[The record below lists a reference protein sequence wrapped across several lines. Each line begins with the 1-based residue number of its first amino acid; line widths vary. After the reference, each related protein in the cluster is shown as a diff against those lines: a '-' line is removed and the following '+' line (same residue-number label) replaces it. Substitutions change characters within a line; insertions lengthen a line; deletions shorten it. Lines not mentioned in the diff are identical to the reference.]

1 LFFVGSNL
9 GRSFEMQALQ
19 NMDVR
24 AAVSRTAVLVSAD
37 CSFRQKLAEILI
49 GLRWKVREA
58 SGGAQALSYL
68 EEAPS
73 EALLLDFWL
82 PDLEAGDLA
91 EQLRIQY
98 PNLDL
103 ICVNEA
109 EEMVGKPRS
118 ARRPELL
125 HALRQAQESGNSNWA
140 GQSEILSPNLSSIA
154 PRGLRSPQAHG
165 INPAG
170 SFVSTR
176 PARGAAVVSESSVTG
191 HGSDEI
197 TSEMEPS
204 SASLF
209 GSSSLPASPN
219 LRPIASLPG
228 MIGSSREMQS
238 VAHSVRLVAPRATT
252 VLIEGPTGT
261 GKELVAHAIHA
272 LSPRANRAFI
282 VLNCAAIPDAL
293 LEAELFGHTRGAFT
307 GAIQSRTGRLE
318 AAHGGTLF
326 LDEIGEMPM
335 ALQAKVL
342 RFLEAGELQR
352 IGENEPVRVDVRVI
366 AATHQPLLQSVDEGK
381 FRSDLYF
388 RLAVFPVQTP
398 SLAERRGD
406 IPELAAYFLEKLG
419 QTGPSK
425 AFHPEAIEKLCS
437 HPWPGNVRELGHV
450 VERAYILAEDRPTIT
465 AAEIRMRSRERS
477 VPEKGI

>member
-1 LFFVGSNL
+1 
-9 GRSFEMQALQ
+9 MQALH

-24 AAVSRTAVLVSAD
+24 AAMSRTAVLVSAD
-37 CSFRQKLAEILI
+37 ASFRQRLAEILI
-49 GLRWKVREA
+49 GMRWKVREA
-58 SGGAQALSYL
+58 SGGAEALSYL
-68 EEAPS
+68 EESPS

-82 PDLEAGDLA
+82 PDLEAGDFA

-109 EEMVGKPRS
+109 EEMMGKPRS

-125 HALRQAQESGNSNWA
+125 HALHRAQESGGAAWA
-140 GQSEILSPNLSSIA
+140 GQSEIRAANLQPMA
-154 PRGLRSPQAHG
+154 PRGIRSPQAHG

-170 SFVSTR
+170 SFLYTKPVRIVST
-176 PARGAAVVSESSVTG
+176 VSEG
-191 HGSDEI
+191 
-197 TSEMEPS
+197 S
-204 SASLF
+204 SARDHLEEIEPEMATRSA
-209 GSSSLPASPN
+209 SSFAVPSVAALPRIQPV
-219 LRPIASLPG
+219 ASLPG

-238 VAHSVRLVAPRATT
+238 LAHAVRLVAPRTTT

-261 GKELVAHAIHA
+261 GKELVAHAIHG
-272 LSPRANRAFI
+272 LSPRANRPFI
-282 VLNCAAIPDAL
+282 VLNCAAIPEAL

-307 GAIQSRTGRLE
+307 GAIQSRTGRME

-352 IGENEPVRVDVRVI
+352 IGENEPVRVDVRVV
-366 AATHQPLLQSVDEGK
+366 AATHQPLLQCVEEGK

-406 IPELAAYFLEKLG
+406 IPELAMYFLEKLG

-425 AFHPEAIEKLCS
+425 VFHPEAMEKLCS
-437 HPWPGNVRELGHV
+437 HTWPGNVRELGHV
-450 VERAYILAEDRPTIT
+450 VERAYILAEDRLMIT
-465 AAEIRMRSRERS
+465 AEEIRMRSRERTMA
-477 VPEKGI
+477 ETRF

>member
-1 LFFVGSNL
+1 
-9 GRSFEMQALQ
+9 MQTL
-19 NMDVR
+19 NNIDVR

-37 CSFRQKLAEILI
+37 ASFRQRLAEILV
-49 GLRWKVREA
+49 GMRWKVRQA

-82 PDLEAGDLA
+82 PDLEAGDFA

-125 HALRQAQESGNSNWA
+125 HALRRAQESGGAVWA
-140 GQSEILSPNLSSIA
+140 GHSEIHPANLQPMA
-154 PRGLRSPQAHG
+154 PRGIRSPQAHG

-170 SFVSTR
+170 SFLYSR
-176 PARGAAVVSESSVTG
+176 PGRVVAATSESSVACD
-191 HGSDEI
+191 GSEKI
-197 TSEMEPS
+197 AEEMAPQ
-204 SASLF
+204 SASSF
-209 GSSSLPASPN
+209 AGESIIASPHVQ
-219 LRPIASLPG
+219 PAASLPG
-228 MIGSSREMQS
+228 MVGSSREMQS
-238 VAHSVRLVAPRATT
+238 LAHAVRLVAPRTTT

-261 GKELVAHAIHA
+261 GKELVAHAIHG
-272 LSPRANRAFI
+272 LSSRAGRPFI
-282 VLNCAAIPDAL
+282 VLNCAAIPEAL

-307 GAIQSRTGRLE
+307 GAIQSRTGRME

-352 IGENEPVRVDVRVI
+352 IGENEPVRVDVRVV
-366 AATHQPLLQSVDEGK
+366 AATHQPLLQCVEEGK

-388 RLAVFPVQTP
+388 RLAVFPVETP

-406 IPELAAYFLEKLG
+406 IPELAMFFLEKLG
-419 QTGPSK
+419 RTGPSK
-425 AFHPEAIEKLCS
+425 TFHPEAIEKLCS
-437 HPWPGNVRELGHV
+437 HAWPGNVRELGHV

-465 AAEIRMRSRERS
+465 AAEIRMRSRERTPS
-477 VPEKGI
+477 EKRI

>member
-1 LFFVGSNL
+1 
-9 GRSFEMQALQ
+9 MQALH
-19 NMDVR
+19 NMDVH

-37 CSFRQKLAEILI
+37 ASFRQRLAEILI
-49 GLRWKVREA
+49 GMRWKVREA
-58 SGGAQALSYL
+58 SGGAEALSYL
-68 EEAPS
+68 EESPS

-82 PDLEAGDLA
+82 PDLEAGDFA

-125 HALRQAQESGNSNWA
+125 HALRRAQESGSSVWA
-140 GQSEILSPNLSSIA
+140 GHSEIRPAQLQPMA
-154 PRGLRSPQAHG
+154 PRGIRSPQAHG

-170 SFVSTR
+170 SFLYTKAVRVVGT
-176 PARGAAVVSESSVTG
+176 PTDGAVAGAGSEEFAV
-191 HGSDEI
+191 
-197 TSEMEPS
+197 EMAS
-204 SASLF
+204 RSASPF
-209 GSSSLPASPN
+209 TFPSTPAPQN
-219 LRPIASLPG
+219 TQLVASLPG
-228 MIGSSREMQS
+228 MIGSSHEMQS
-238 VAHSVRLVAPRATT
+238 LAHAVRLVAPRTTT

-261 GKELVAHAIHA
+261 GKELVAHAIHR
-272 LSPRANRAFI
+272 LSPRANRPFI
-282 VLNCAAIPDAL
+282 VLNCAAIPEAL

-307 GAIQSRTGRLE
+307 GAIQSRTGRME

-366 AATHQPLLQSVDEGK
+366 AATHQPLLQCVEEGK

-406 IPELAAYFLEKLG
+406 IPELAMYFLEKLG

-425 AFHPEAIEKLCS
+425 VFHPEAMEKLSS
-437 HPWPGNVRELGHV
+437 HAWPGNVRELGHV
-450 VERAYILAEDRPTIT
+450 VERAYILAEDRPMIT
-465 AAEIRMRSRERS
+465 AAEIRVRSRERTAL
-477 VPEKGI
+477 EKRL

>member
-1 LFFVGSNL
+1 
-9 GRSFEMQALQ
+9 MQTLH
-19 NMDVR
+19 NHNIDVR
-24 AAVSRTAVLVSAD
+24 AAVSRTAVVVSAD
-37 CSFRQKLAEILI
+37 ASFRQRLVEILT
-49 GLRWKVREA
+49 GMRWKVREA

-73 EALLLDFWL
+73 EALLLDYWL
-82 PDLEAGDLA
+82 PDLEAGDFA

-109 EEMVGKPRS
+109 EEMGGKPRS

-125 HALRQAQESGNSNWA
+125 HALRQAQESGSSVWT
-140 GQSEILSPNLSSIA
+140 GPSEIRPASLHPMA
-154 PRGLRSPQAHG
+154 PRGIRSPQAHG

-170 SFVSTR
+170 SFVYTKPVR
-176 PARGAAVVSESSVTG
+176 VVATAPESSIAYDRP
-191 HGSDEI
+191 DEI
-197 TSEMEPS
+197 AERLIPI
-204 SASLF
+204 A
-209 GSSSLPASPN
+209 GSSFASP
-219 LRPIASLPG
+219 LTSRSTYIQPIEALPG
-228 MIGSSREMQS
+228 MVGSSREMQS
-238 VAHSVRLVAPRATT
+238 LAHAVRLVAPRTTT
-252 VLIEGPTGT
+252 VLIEGPTGS
-261 GKELVAHAIHA
+261 GKELVAHAIHG
-272 LSPRANRAFI
+272 LSSRASRPFI
-282 VLNCAAIPDAL
+282 VLNCAAIPEAL

-307 GAIQSRTGRLE
+307 GAIQSRTGRME

-352 IGENEPVRVDVRVI
+352 IGENEPVRVDVRVV
-366 AATHQPLLQSVDEGK
+366 AATHQPLLQCVEAGK

-388 RLAVFPVQTP
+388 RLAVFPVETP

-406 IPELAAYFLEKLG
+406 IPELAMFFLEKLG
-419 QTGPSK
+419 RTGPSK
-425 AFHPEAIEKLCS
+425 TFHPEALEKLCS
-437 HPWPGNVRELGHV
+437 HAWPGNVRELGHV

-465 AAEIRMRSRERS
+465 AAEIRMRSRERTPS
-477 VPEKGI
+477 EKRI

>member
-1 LFFVGSNL
+1 
-9 GRSFEMQALQ
+9 MQTLQ
-19 NMDVR
+19 DMDVR

-37 CSFRQKLAEILI
+37 ASFRQRLAEILT
-49 GLRWKVREA
+49 GMRWKVREA
-58 SGGAQALSYL
+58 CGGAEALSYL

-82 PDLEAGDLA
+82 PDLEAGDFA

-125 HALRQAQESGNSNWA
+125 HALRRAQESQGAMWA
-140 GQSEILSPNLSSIA
+140 GHPEIRPAHLQTMA
-154 PRGLRSPQAHG
+154 PRGIRSPQAHG

-170 SFVSTR
+170 SFLYSK
-176 PARGAAVVSESSVTG
+176 PARVVASASGSSVARDGSEESSQQNALL
-191 HGSDEI
+191 SA
-197 TSEMEPS
+197 SS
-204 SASLF
+204 SASE
-209 GSSSLPASPN
+209 SMTASQNVP
-219 LRPIASLPG
+219 PVASLPG
-228 MIGSSREMQS
+228 MVGSSREMQS
-238 VAHSVRLVAPRATT
+238 LAHAVRLVAPRSTT

-261 GKELVAHAIHA
+261 GKELVAHAIHG
-272 LSPRANRAFI
+272 LSPRANRPFI
-282 VLNCAAIPDAL
+282 VLNCAAIPEAL

-307 GAIQSRTGRLE
+307 GAIQSRTGRME

-366 AATHQPLLQSVDEGK
+366 AATHQPLLHCVEEGK

-398 SLAERRGD
+398 SLAERRED
-406 IPELAAYFLEKLG
+406 IPELAVYFLEKLG

-425 AFHPEAIEKLCS
+425 VFHPEAIEKLCT
-437 HPWPGNVRELGHV
+437 HAWPGNVRELGHV

-465 AAEIRMRSRERS
+465 AAEIRMRSRERTPS
-477 VPEKGI
+477 ENRI

>member
-1 LFFVGSNL
+1 
-9 GRSFEMQALQ
+9 MQALH

-24 AAVSRTAVLVSAD
+24 AAMSRTAVLVSAD
-37 CSFRQKLAEILI
+37 ASFRQRLAEILI
-49 GLRWKVREA
+49 GMRWKVREA
-58 SGGAQALSYL
+58 SGGAEALSYL
-68 EEAPS
+68 EESPS

-82 PDLEAGDLA
+82 PDLEAGDFA

-109 EEMVGKPRS
+109 EEMMGKPRS

-125 HALRQAQESGNSNWA
+125 HALHRAQESGGAAWA
-140 GQSEILSPNLSSIA
+140 GQSEIRPANLQPMA
-154 PRGLRSPQAHG
+154 PRGIRSPQAHG

-170 SFVSTR
+170 SFLYTKPVRIVST
-176 PARGAAVVSESSVTG
+176 VSEG
-191 HGSDEI
+191 
-197 TSEMEPS
+197 S
-204 SASLF
+204 SARDHLDEVEPEMATRSA
-209 GSSSLPASPN
+209 SSFAIPSVAALP
-219 LRPIASLPG
+219 RIQPIASLPG

-238 VAHSVRLVAPRATT
+238 LAHAVRLVAPRTTT

-261 GKELVAHAIHA
+261 GKELVAHAIHG
-272 LSPRANRAFI
+272 LSPRANRPFI

-307 GAIQSRTGRLE
+307 GAIQSRTGRME

-352 IGENEPVRVDVRVI
+352 IGENEPVRVDVRVV
-366 AATHQPLLQSVDEGK
+366 AATHQPLLQCVEEGK

-406 IPELAAYFLEKLG
+406 IPELAMYFLEKLG

-425 AFHPEAIEKLCS
+425 VFHPEAMEKLCS
-437 HPWPGNVRELGHV
+437 HTWPGNVRELGHV
-450 VERAYILAEDRPTIT
+450 VERAYILAEDRLMIT
-465 AAEIRMRSRERS
+465 AEEIRIRSRERTMA
-477 VPEKGI
+477 ETRF

>member
-1 LFFVGSNL
+1 
-9 GRSFEMQALQ
+9 MQTL
-19 NMDVR
+19 NNIDVR

-37 CSFRQKLAEILI
+37 ASFRQRLAEILI
-49 GLRWKVREA
+49 GMRWKVREA
-58 SGGAQALSYL
+58 SGGAEALSYL

-82 PDLEAGDLA
+82 PDLEAGDFA

-109 EEMVGKPRS
+109 EEMLGKPRS

-125 HALRQAQESGNSNWA
+125 HALRRAQESQGAMWA
-140 GQSEILSPNLSSIA
+140 GHSEVRPAPLQTMA
-154 PRGLRSPQAHG
+154 PRGIRSPQAHG

-170 SFVSTR
+170 SFLYTKPVRVVPAASEGSVPCDVS
-176 PARGAAVVSESSVTG
+176 AEIAEERGALSESSLGSPVTTG
-191 HGSDEI
+191 
-197 TSEMEPS
+197 TPL
-204 SASLF
+204 AQ
-209 GSSSLPASPN
+209 PVAN
-219 LRPIASLPG
+219 LPG
-228 MIGSSREMQS
+228 MVGSSPEMRS
-238 VAHSVRLVAPRATT
+238 LAHAVRLVAPRITT

-261 GKELVAHAIHA
+261 GKELVAHAIHG
-272 LSPRANRAFI
+272 LSPRANRPFI
-282 VLNCAAIPDAL
+282 VLNCAAIPEAL

-307 GAIQSRTGRLE
+307 GAIQSRTGRME

-366 AATHQPLLQSVDEGK
+366 AATHQPLLQCVEEGK

-388 RLAVFPVQTP
+388 RLSVFPVQTP
-398 SLAERRGD
+398 SLAERPGD
-406 IPELAAYFLEKLG
+406 ISELATYFLQKLG
-419 QTGPSK
+419 KTGPSK
-425 AFHPEAIEKLCS
+425 AFHPEAMKKLCS
-437 HPWPGNVRELGHV
+437 HAWPGNVRELGHV

-465 AAEIRMRSRERS
+465 AAEIRVRSLERAPS
-477 VPEKGI
+477 EKRI

>member
-1 LFFVGSNL
+1 MQTL
-9 GRSFEMQALQ
+9 G

-37 CSFRQKLAEILI
+37 PSFRQKLAEILI
-49 GLRWKVREA
+49 GMRWKVREA

-68 EEAPS
+68 EDAPS

-82 PDLEAGDLA
+82 PDLEAGDFA
-91 EQLRIQY
+91 DQLRIQY

-109 EEMVGKPRS
+109 EEMVGKHRS

-125 HALRQAQESGNSNWA
+125 HALRRAQESGSAVWA
-140 GQSEILSPNLSSIA
+140 GHSEVRPANVQTMA
-154 PRGLRSPQAHG
+154 PRGIRSPQAHG

-170 SFVSTR
+170 SFLYTR
-176 PARGAAVVSESSVTG
+176 PMRVVATESENSVACDRSEAVAAGMVPTSESS
-191 HGSDEI
+191 
-197 TSEMEPS
+197 
-204 SASLF
+204 F
-209 GSSSLPASPN
+209 ASPLN
-219 LRPIASLPG
+219 SGSPSIQPVAGLPG
-228 MIGSSREMQS
+228 MVGSSREMQS
-238 VAHSVRLVAPRATT
+238 LAHAVRLVAPRTTT

-261 GKELVAHAIHA
+261 GKELVAHAIHG
-272 LSPRANRAFI
+272 LSLRANRPFI
-282 VLNCAAIPDAL
+282 VLNCAAIPEAL

-307 GAIQSRTGRLE
+307 GAMQPRTGRME
-318 AAHGGTLF
+318 AAHGGSLF

-366 AATHQPLLQSVDEGK
+366 AATHQPLLQCVEEGK

-398 SLAERRGD
+398 SLAERRED
-406 IPELAAYFLEKLG
+406 IPELAMYFLEKLG

-425 AFHPEAIEKLCS
+425 VFHPEAVEKLCS
-437 HPWPGNVRELGHV
+437 HSWPGNVRELGHV

-465 AAEIRMRSRERS
+465 AAEIRMRSRERTS
-477 VPEKGI
+477 SEKRI

>member
-1 LFFVGSNL
+1 MQTITNH
-9 GRSFEMQALQ
+9 EMGAT
-19 NMDVR
+19 
-24 AAVSRTAVLVSAD
+24 VSRTAVLVSAD
-37 CSFRQKLAEILI
+37 ASFRNRLAEILI
-49 GLRWKVREA
+49 DMRWKVREA
-58 SGGAQALSYL
+58 SGGAEALSYL

-82 PDLEAGDLA
+82 PDLEAGDFA

-125 HALRQAQESGNSNWA
+125 HAIRQAQESASSVWS
-140 GQSEILSPNLSSIA
+140 GQSEIYPAPLQSMA
-154 PRGLRSPQAHG
+154 PRGIRSPQAHG

-170 SFVSTR
+170 SFVHTR
-176 PARGAAVVSESSVTG
+176 PVRVVATASEGSIACDSAEQIAEEIAALTDDSLGRPLTAASSHVQ
-191 HGSDEI
+191 
-197 TSEMEPS
+197 
-204 SASLF
+204 
-209 GSSSLPASPN
+209 
-219 LRPIASLPG
+219 PIAALPG
-228 MIGSSREMQS
+228 MVGSSREMQNL
-238 VAHSVRLVAPRATT
+238 AHAVRLVAPHTTT

-261 GKELVAHAIHA
+261 GKELVAHAIHR
-272 LSPRANRAFI
+272 LSPRAGRPFI
-282 VLNCAAIPDAL
+282 ILNCAAIPEAL

-307 GAIQSRTGRLE
+307 GAIQSRTGRME

-352 IGENEPVRVDVRVI
+352 IGENEPVRVDVRVV
-366 AATHQPLLQSVDEGK
+366 AATHQPLQQSVEEGK

-398 SLAERRGD
+398 SLAERIGD
-406 IPELAAYFLEKLG
+406 IPELATYFLEKLG

-425 AFHPEAIEKLCS
+425 TFHPEAIEKLCG

-465 AAEIRMRSRERS
+465 AAEIRMRSRERTPTERK
-477 VPEKGI
+477 V

>member
-1 LFFVGSNL
+1 
-9 GRSFEMQALQ
+9 MQALH

-24 AAVSRTAVLVSAD
+24 AAMSRTAVLVSAD
-37 CSFRQKLAEILI
+37 ASFRQRLAEILI
-49 GLRWKVREA
+49 GMRWKVREA
-58 SGGAQALSYL
+58 SGGAEALSYL
-68 EEAPS
+68 EESPS

-82 PDLEAGDLA
+82 PDLEAGDFA

-109 EEMVGKPRS
+109 EEMMGKPRS

-125 HALRQAQESGNSNWA
+125 HALHRAQESAGAAWG
-140 GQSEILSPNLSSIA
+140 GQSEVHPANLQPMA
-154 PRGLRSPQAHG
+154 PRGIRSPQAHG

-170 SFVSTR
+170 SFLYTKPVRIVST
-176 PARGAAVVSESSVTG
+176 VSEG
-191 HGSDEI
+191 
-197 TSEMEPS
+197 S
-204 SASLF
+204 SARDHLEEIEPEMSTRSA
-209 GSSSLPASPN
+209 SSFAAPQVAALPCIQPV
-219 LRPIASLPG
+219 ASLPG

-238 VAHSVRLVAPRATT
+238 LAHAVRLVAPRTTT

-261 GKELVAHAIHA
+261 GKELVAHAIHG
-272 LSPRANRAFI
+272 LSPRANRPFI

-307 GAIQSRTGRLE
+307 GAIQSRTGRME
-318 AAHGGTLF
+318 AAHRGTLF

-352 IGENEPVRVDVRVI
+352 IGENEPVRVDVRVV
-366 AATHQPLLQSVDEGK
+366 AATHQPLLQCVEEGK

-406 IPELAAYFLEKLG
+406 IPELAVYFLEKLG

-425 AFHPEAIEKLCS
+425 VFHPEAMEKLCS
-437 HPWPGNVRELGHV
+437 HTWPGNVRELGHV
-450 VERAYILAEDRPTIT
+450 VERAYILAEDRLMIT
-465 AAEIRMRSRERS
+465 AEEIRMRSRERTMA
-477 VPEKGI
+477 ETRF

>member
-1 LFFVGSNL
+1 
-9 GRSFEMQALQ
+9 MQTLH

-37 CSFRQKLAEILI
+37 SSFRQRLAEILI
-49 GLRWKVREA
+49 GMRWKVREA

-82 PDLEAGDLA
+82 PDLEAGDFA

-118 ARRPELL
+118 TRRPELM
-125 HALRQAQESGNSNWA
+125 HALRRAQESGNSAWV
-140 GQSEILSPNLSSIA
+140 GQSEIRVASLQSIA
-154 PRGLRSPQAHG
+154 PRGIRSPQAHG

-170 SFVSTR
+170 SFVYSR
-176 PARGAAVVSESSVTG
+176 PVRVADTSPERSVARD
-191 HGSDEI
+191 GSDEI
-197 TSEMEPS
+197 ASEMEPS
-204 SASLF
+204 STSLF
-209 GSSSLPASPN
+209 SSSSVSASTHI
-219 LRPIASLPG
+219 RPMASLPG
-228 MIGSSREMQS
+228 MVGSSRELQS
-238 VAHSVRLVAPRATT
+238 VAHSVRLVAPRSTT

-261 GKELVAHAIHA
+261 GKELVAHAIHE
-272 LSPRANRAFI
+272 LSPRANRPFI
-282 VLNCAAIPDAL
+282 VLNCAAIPEAL

-307 GAIQSRTGRLE
+307 GAILSRTGRLE

-366 AATHQPLLQSVDEGK
+366 AATHQPLLQCVDEGK

-388 RLAVFPVQTP
+388 RLAVFPVQMP

-406 IPELAAYFLEKLG
+406 IPELARYFLEKLG
-419 QTGPSK
+419 QAGPSK

-450 VERAYILAEDRPTIT
+450 VERAYILAEDRPMIT
-465 AAEIRMRSRERS
+465 AAEIRMRSRER
-477 VPEKGI
+477 PAAETGI

>member
-1 LFFVGSNL
+1 
-9 GRSFEMQALQ
+9 MQTLH

-37 CSFRQKLAEILI
+37 ASFRQKLAEILT
-49 GLRWKVREA
+49 GMRWKVREA

-82 PDLEAGDLA
+82 PDLEAGDFA

-109 EEMVGKPRS
+109 EEMVGKIRS

-125 HALRQAQESGNSNWA
+125 HALRQAQEFGSSVWA
-140 GQSEILSPNLSSIA
+140 GHSEVRPANLQPMA
-154 PRGLRSPQAHG
+154 PRGIRSPQAHG

-170 SFVSTR
+170 SFVYTR
-176 PARGAAVVSESSVTG
+176 PVRGVAAASENSVACDDSEDIAEEMARQFASSFASDSIAAPPHVQ
-191 HGSDEI
+191 
-197 TSEMEPS
+197 
-204 SASLF
+204 
-209 GSSSLPASPN
+209 PA
-219 LRPIASLPG
+219 ASLPG
-228 MIGSSREMQS
+228 MVGSSCEMQS
-238 VAHSVRLVAPRATT
+238 LAHSVRLVAPRSTT

-261 GKELVAHAIHA
+261 GKELVAHAIHG
-272 LSPRANRAFI
+272 LSPRANRPFI
-282 VLNCAAIPDAL
+282 VLNCAAIPEAL

-307 GAIQSRTGRLE
+307 GAIQSRTGRME

-366 AATHQPLLQSVDEGK
+366 AATHQPLLQCVEEGK

-398 SLAERRGD
+398 SLAERRED
-406 IPELAAYFLEKLG
+406 IPELAVHFLEKLG

-425 AFHPEAIEKLCS
+425 AFHPEALDKLCS
-437 HPWPGNVRELGHV
+437 HAWPGNVRELGHV
-450 VERAYILAEDRPTIT
+450 VERAYILAEDRPIIT
-465 AAEIRMRSRERS
+465 AAEIRMRSRERTPTERR
-477 VPEKGI
+477 V

>member
-1 LFFVGSNL
+1 
-9 GRSFEMQALQ
+9 MQALH

-24 AAVSRTAVLVSAD
+24 AAMSRTAVLVSAD
-37 CSFRQKLAEILI
+37 ASFRQRLAEILI
-49 GLRWKVREA
+49 GMRWKVREA
-58 SGGAQALSYL
+58 SGGAEALSYL
-68 EEAPS
+68 EESPS

-82 PDLEAGDLA
+82 PDLEAGDFA

-109 EEMVGKPRS
+109 EEMMGKPRS

-125 HALRQAQESGNSNWA
+125 HALHRAQESGGAAWA
-140 GQSEILSPNLSSIA
+140 GQSEIRPANLQPMA
-154 PRGLRSPQAHG
+154 PRGIRSPQAHG

-170 SFVSTR
+170 SFLYTKPVRIVST
-176 PARGAAVVSESSVTG
+176 VSEGSSARD
-191 HGSDEI
+191 HLDEI
-197 TSEMEPS
+197 EPEMATR
-204 SASLF
+204 SASSF
-209 GSSSLPASPN
+209 AVPSVAALP
-219 LRPIASLPG
+219 RIQPIASLPG

-238 VAHSVRLVAPRATT
+238 LAHAVRLVAPRTTT

-261 GKELVAHAIHA
+261 GKELVAHAIHG
-272 LSPRANRAFI
+272 LSPRANRPFI
-282 VLNCAAIPDAL
+282 VLNCAAIPEAL

-307 GAIQSRTGRLE
+307 GAIQSRTGRME

-352 IGENEPVRVDVRVI
+352 IGENEPVRVDVRVV
-366 AATHQPLLQSVDEGK
+366 AATHQPLLQCVEEGK

-406 IPELAAYFLEKLG
+406 IPELAMYFLEKLG

-425 AFHPEAIEKLCS
+425 VFHPEAMEKLCS
-437 HPWPGNVRELGHV
+437 HTWPGNVRELGHV
-450 VERAYILAEDRPTIT
+450 VERAYILAEDRLMIT
-465 AAEIRMRSRERS
+465 AEEIRMRSRERTMA
-477 VPEKGI
+477 ETRF

>member
-1 LFFVGSNL
+1 
-9 GRSFEMQALQ
+9 MQTLH

-37 CSFRQKLAEILI
+37 ASFRQRLAEILI
-49 GLRWKVREA
+49 GMRWKVREA
-58 SGGAQALSYL
+58 AGGAQALSYL

-82 PDLEAGDLA
+82 PDLEAGDFA

-125 HALRQAQESGNSNWA
+125 HALRRAQESGSSVWA
-140 GQSEILSPNLSSIA
+140 GHSEIRPANLQPMA
-154 PRGLRSPQAHG
+154 PRGIRSPQAHG

-170 SFVSTR
+170 SFLYTKPVR
-176 PARGAAVVSESSVTG
+176 VVATASESSVACD
-191 HGSDEI
+191 SPDEI
-197 TSEMEPS
+197 AEGLIPI
-204 SASLF
+204 A
-209 GSSSLPASPN
+209 GSSFASP
-219 LRPIASLPG
+219 LTTRSTYIQPIEPLPG
-228 MIGSSREMQS
+228 MVGSSREMQS
-238 VAHSVRLVAPRATT
+238 LAHAVRLVAPRTTT

-261 GKELVAHAIHA
+261 GKELVAHAIHG
-272 LSPRANRAFI
+272 LSSRAGRPFI
-282 VLNCAAIPDAL
+282 VLNCAAIPEAL

-307 GAIQSRTGRLE
+307 GAIQSRTGRME

-352 IGENEPVRVDVRVI
+352 IGENEPVRVDVRVV
-366 AATHQPLLQSVDEGK
+366 AATHQPLLQCVEEGK

-388 RLAVFPVQTP
+388 RLAVFPVETP

-406 IPELAAYFLEKLG
+406 IPELAMFFLEKLG
-419 QTGPSK
+419 RTGPSK
-425 AFHPEAIEKLCS
+425 TFHPEAIEKLFS
-437 HPWPGNVRELGHV
+437 HAWPGNVRELGHV

-465 AAEIRMRSRERS
+465 AAEIRMRSRERTPS
-477 VPEKGI
+477 EKRI

>member
-1 LFFVGSNL
+1 
-9 GRSFEMQALQ
+9 MQTLHD
-19 NMDVR
+19 MDVR
-24 AAVSRTAVLVSAD
+24 AAAVSRTAVLVSAD

-82 PDLEAGDLA
+82 PDLEAGDFA

-109 EEMVGKPRS
+109 EEMVGRPRS

-125 HALRQAQESGNSNWA
+125 HAVRRAQESGNSVWA
-140 GQSEILSPNLSSIA
+140 GQSEIRPAGLQSIT
-154 PRGLRSPQAHG
+154 PRGIRSPQAHG

-176 PARGAAVVSESSVTG
+176 PTRVAAIASESFLVRDG
-191 HGSDEI
+191 LDEI
-197 TSEMEPS
+197 ASEKEPS
-204 SASLF
+204 SASLLA
-209 GSSSLPASPN
+209 SSSISAPSHLH
-219 LRPIASLPG
+219 PIASLPG
-228 MIGSSREMQS
+228 MVGSSRELQS
-238 VAHSVRLVAPRATT
+238 VAHAVRLVAPRSTT

-261 GKELVAHAIHA
+261 GKELVAHAIHG
-272 LSPRANRAFI
+272 LSPRANRPFI
-282 VLNCAAIPDAL
+282 VLNCAAIPEAL

-335 ALQAKVL
+335 ALQAKML

-366 AATHQPLLQSVDEGK
+366 AATHQPLLQCVDEGK

-419 QTGPSK
+419 HAGPSK

-437 HPWPGNVRELGHV
+437 HAWPGNVRELGHV
-450 VERAYILAEDRPTIT
+450 VERAYILAEDRPMIT
-465 AAEIRMRSRERS
+465 AAEIRMRSRER
-477 VPEKGI
+477 PAAGTGI

>member
-1 LFFVGSNL
+1 
-9 GRSFEMQALQ
+9 MQALH

-24 AAVSRTAVLVSAD
+24 AAMSRTAVLVSAD
-37 CSFRQKLAEILI
+37 ASFRQRLAEILI
-49 GLRWKVREA
+49 GMRWKVREA
-58 SGGAQALSYL
+58 SGGAEALSYL
-68 EEAPS
+68 EESPS

-82 PDLEAGDLA
+82 PDLEAGDFA

-103 ICVNEA
+103 ICVNET

-125 HALRQAQESGNSNWA
+125 HALHRAQESGNSGWA
-140 GQSEILSPNLSSIA
+140 GHSEIHAANLQPMA
-154 PRGLRSPQAHG
+154 PRGIRSPQAHG

-170 SFVSTR
+170 SFLYTKPVRIVST
-176 PARGAAVVSESSVTG
+176 VSEG
-191 HGSDEI
+191 
-197 TSEMEPS
+197 S
-204 SASLF
+204 SARDHLEEIEPEMATRSA
-209 GSSSLPASPN
+209 SSFAVPSVATLPRIQPV
-219 LRPIASLPG
+219 ASLPG
-228 MIGSSREMQS
+228 MVGSSREMQS
-238 VAHSVRLVAPRATT
+238 LAHAVRLVAPRTTT

-261 GKELVAHAIHA
+261 GKELVAHAIHG
-272 LSPRANRAFI
+272 LSPRANRPFI
-282 VLNCAAIPDAL
+282 VLNCAAIPEAL

-307 GAIQSRTGRLE
+307 GAIQSRTGRME

-352 IGENEPVRVDVRVI
+352 IGENEPVRVDVRVV
-366 AATHQPLLQSVDEGK
+366 AATHQPLLQCVEEGK

-419 QTGPSK
+419 QSGPSK
-425 AFHPEAIEKLCS
+425 VFHPEAMEKLCT
-437 HPWPGNVRELGHV
+437 HTWPGNVRELGHV
-450 VERAYILAEDRPTIT
+450 VERAYILAEDRPMIT
-465 AAEIRMRSRERS
+465 AAEIRMRSRERTMAETR
-477 VPEKGI
+477 V

>member
-1 LFFVGSNL
+1 
-9 GRSFEMQALQ
+9 
-19 NMDVR
+19 MDVR

-37 CSFRQKLAEILI
+37 ASFRQRLAEILI
-49 GLRWKVREA
+49 GMRWKVREA
-58 SGGAQALSYL
+58 SGGAEALSHL
-68 EEAPS
+68 EESPS

-82 PDLEAGDLA
+82 PDLEAGDFA

-125 HALRQAQESGNSNWA
+125 HALRQAQESGISAWA
-140 GQSEILSPNLSSIA
+140 GPAGIRPADLQPMA
-154 PRGLRSPQAHG
+154 PRGIRSPQAHG

-170 SFVSTR
+170 SFLYTKPVR
-176 PARGAAVVSESSVTG
+176 VVGTAPESSVVCDSLDQFAEG
-191 HGSDEI
+191 LEAK
-197 TSEMEPS
+197 
-204 SASLF
+204 SASSF
-209 GSSSLPASPN
+209 ASHVTTTFP
-219 LRPIASLPG
+219 PIQPVASLPG
-228 MIGSSREMQS
+228 MVGSSREMQS
-238 VAHSVRLVAPRATT
+238 LAHAVRLVASRTTT

-261 GKELVAHAIHA
+261 GKELVAHAIHG
-272 LSPRANRAFI
+272 LSPRVNRPFI
-282 VLNCAAIPDAL
+282 VLNCAAIPEAL

-307 GAIQSRTGRLE
+307 GAVQSRTGRME

-366 AATHQPLLQSVDEGK
+366 AATHQPLLQCVEEGK

-398 SLAERRGD
+398 SLAERLGD
-406 IPELAAYFLEKLG
+406 IPELAMYFLEKLG

-425 AFHPEAIEKLCS
+425 VFHAEALDKLCS
-437 HPWPGNVRELGHV
+437 HAWPGNVRELGHV
-450 VERAYILAEDRPTIT
+450 VERAYILAEDRPVIT
-465 AAEIRMRSRERS
+465 AAEIRMRSRERT
-477 VPEKGI
+477 PTDKRI

>member
-1 LFFVGSNL
+1 
-9 GRSFEMQALQ
+9 MQALH

-37 CSFRQKLAEILI
+37 ASFRQRLAEILI
-49 GLRWKVREA
+49 GMRWKVREA
-58 SGGAQALSYL
+58 SGGAEALSYL
-68 EEAPS
+68 EESPS

-82 PDLEAGDLA
+82 PDLEAGDFA

-103 ICVNEA
+103 VCVNEA
-109 EEMVGKPRS
+109 EEMVGKSRS

-125 HALRQAQESGNSNWA
+125 HALRRAQESGGSGWV
-140 GQSEILSPNLSSIA
+140 GQSEIHPAKLHPMA
-154 PRGLRSPQAHG
+154 PHGIRSPQAHG

-170 SFVSTR
+170 SFLYTKPVRVIATA
-176 PARGAAVVSESSVTG
+176 PESSLACD
-191 HGSDEI
+191 GSEEMSPTAASSFASCVI
-197 TSEMEPS
+197 TAS
-204 SASLF
+204 SHTQ
-209 GSSSLPASPN
+209 
-219 LRPIASLPG
+219 PIASLPG
-228 MIGSSREMQS
+228 MVGSSCEMQS
-238 VAHSVRLVAPRATT
+238 LSHAVRLVAPRTTT

-261 GKELVAHAIHA
+261 GKELVAHAIHR
-272 LSPRANRAFI
+272 LSPRVNRPFI
-282 VLNCAAIPDAL
+282 VLNCAAIPEAL

-307 GAIQSRTGRLE
+307 GAIQSRTGRME

-366 AATHQPLLQSVDEGK
+366 AATHQPLLQCVEEGK

-406 IPELAAYFLEKLG
+406 IPELAMYFLEKLG

-425 AFHPEAIEKLCS
+425 VFHPDALDKLCN
-437 HPWPGNVRELGHV
+437 HAWPGNVRELGHV
-450 VERAYILAEDRPTIT
+450 VERAYILAENRPTIT
-465 AAEIRMRSRERS
+465 AAEIRVRSRERTAS
-477 VPEKGI
+477 ETRF

>member
-1 LFFVGSNL
+1 
-9 GRSFEMQALQ
+9 MQTLH
-19 NMDVR
+19 NIDVR
-24 AAVSRTAVLVSAD
+24 AAISRTAVLVSAD
-37 CSFRQKLAEILI
+37 ASFRQKLAEILT
-49 GLRWKVREA
+49 GMRWKVREA

-82 PDLEAGDLA
+82 PDLEAGDFA

-125 HALRQAQESGNSNWA
+125 HALRRAQESGSSVWA
-140 GQSEILSPNLSSIA
+140 GHSEIRPANLQPMA
-154 PRGLRSPQAHG
+154 PRGIRSPQAHG

-170 SFVSTR
+170 SFLYTR
-176 PARGAAVVSESSVTG
+176 PVRVVATASESSVACD
-191 HGSDEI
+191 GSADIEEERK
-197 TSEMEPS
+197 TVLE
-204 SASLF
+204 
-209 GSSSLPASPN
+209 SSLANPMTTVAPPGQPMAN
-219 LRPIASLPG
+219 LPG
-228 MIGSSREMQS
+228 MVGSSREMQS
-238 VAHSVRLVAPRATT
+238 LAHAVRLVAPRTTT

-261 GKELVAHAIHA
+261 GKELVAHAIHG
-272 LSPRANRAFI
+272 LSPRASRPFI
-282 VLNCAAIPDAL
+282 VLNCAAIPEAL

-307 GAIQSRTGRLE
+307 GAIQSRTGRME

-366 AATHQPLLQSVDEGK
+366 AATHQPLLQCVEDGK

-398 SLAERRGD
+398 SLAERRED
-406 IPELAAYFLEKLG
+406 IPELAMYFLEKLG

-425 AFHPEAIEKLCS
+425 VFHSEAIEKLCS
-437 HPWPGNVRELGHV
+437 HAWPGNVRELGHV
-450 VERAYILAEDRPTIT
+450 VERAYILAEDRPMIT
-465 AAEIRMRSRERS
+465 ASEIRMRSRERTPTENR
-477 VPEKGI
+477 V

>member
-1 LFFVGSNL
+1 
-9 GRSFEMQALQ
+9 MQTLD

-37 CSFRQKLAEILI
+37 ASFRQKLAEILI
-49 GLRWKVREA
+49 GMRWKVREA

-68 EEAPS
+68 EDAPS

-82 PDLEAGDLA
+82 PDLEAGDFA

-125 HALRQAQESGNSNWA
+125 HALRRAQESGSAVWA
-140 GQSEILSPNLSSIA
+140 GHSEVRPANLQTMA
-154 PRGLRSPQAHG
+154 PRGIRSPQAHG

-170 SFVSTR
+170 SFLYTR
-176 PARGAAVVSESSVTG
+176 PMRVVATDSENSVACDRSEAVAAGMVPMSESS
-191 HGSDEI
+191 
-197 TSEMEPS
+197 
-204 SASLF
+204 F
-209 GSSSLPASPN
+209 ASP
-219 LRPIASLPG
+219 LTSGSPSIQPVAGLPG
-228 MIGSSREMQS
+228 MVGSSREMQS
-238 VAHSVRLVAPRATT
+238 LAHAVRLVAPRTTT

-261 GKELVAHAIHA
+261 GKELVAHAIHG
-272 LSPRANRAFI
+272 LSPRANRPFI
-282 VLNCAAIPDAL
+282 VLNCAAIPEAL

-307 GAIQSRTGRLE
+307 GAIQSRTGRME
-318 AAHGGTLF
+318 AAHGGSLF

-366 AATHQPLLQSVDEGK
+366 AATHQPLLQCVEEGK

-398 SLAERRGD
+398 SLAERRED
-406 IPELAAYFLEKLG
+406 IPELAMYFLEKLG
-419 QTGPSK
+419 HTGPSK
-425 AFHPEAIEKLCS
+425 VFHPEALDKLCS
-437 HPWPGNVRELGHV
+437 HVWPGNVRELGHV
-450 VERAYILAEDRPTIT
+450 VERAYILAEDRPMIT
-465 AAEIRMRSRERS
+465 ASEIRVRSRERTS
-477 VPEKGI
+477 SEKRI